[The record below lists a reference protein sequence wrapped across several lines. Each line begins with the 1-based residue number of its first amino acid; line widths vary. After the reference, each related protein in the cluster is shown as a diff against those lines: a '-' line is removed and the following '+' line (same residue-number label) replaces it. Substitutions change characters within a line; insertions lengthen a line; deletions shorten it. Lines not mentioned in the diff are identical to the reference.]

1 MDRRRLQGGNTM
13 RLLIQKTML
22 IDRYNLID
30 ADIPNSNEDRY
41 IKQLSGAQVK
51 ELGISIIE
59 LLPEGKQ

>member
-1 MDRRRLQGGNTM
+1 M